1 MSSQSKEQ
9 FETSRISHR
18 LIHGQR
24 ILVKSATGR
33 ERSRLR
39 HEAEV
44 LSLLKL
50 SGLVEMIEVKE
61 EDDQTLLLLADNGPR
76 TLLRP
81 LDMTGEELLRS
92 LQRCCTAVEQLHSAG
107 WSHGALRPEHVLLGA
122 RGRPRL
128 CSLGESQP
136 LSHLPQ
142 REAAAA
148 VQGDIAQLA
157 LMFDHVAN
165 VQIALM
171 SRSDRWRWRQ
181 QARRLRQIAQAS
193 ASGAQLLSAS
203 ELSRAA
209 GELKSGQIRSRR
221 ARGFSAPRKPNS
233 APARG
238 LLALGLAA
246 VAIALL
252 FTAGFGL
259 TASNTAPL
267 NTAPANTAPLK
278 TPAAKPAAGKTSI
291 DKTPGGQAPTPP
303 QTEAPTPVTT
313 TCGFWPLITLE
324 LGIDINGDSCP
335 ERVVID
341 GQFITVGELTYQVG
355 LPQDRLAV
363 GDWNCDGQATALLL
377 RPSTAEL
384 FEFSH
389 WATPGEAAESQLV
402 ATVEQAVDLRS
413 EPQPRSAETNKKSCD
428 RVVVTLQDGSLVYPP
443 IQLAEAKK

>member
-1 MSSQSKEQ
+1 
-9 FETSRISHR
+9 
-18 LIHGQR
+18 
-24 ILVKSATGR
+24 
-33 ERSRLR
+33 
-39 HEAEV
+39 
-44 LSLLKL
+44 
-50 SGLVEMIEVKE
+50 
-61 EDDQTLLLLADNGPR
+61 
-76 TLLRP
+76 
-81 LDMTGEELLRS
+81 
-92 LQRCCTAVEQLHSAG
+92 
-107 WSHGALRPEHVLLGA
+107 
-122 RGRPRL
+122 
-128 CSLGESQP
+128 
-136 LSHLPQ
+136 
-142 REAAAA
+142 
-148 VQGDIAQLA
+148 
-157 LMFDHVAN
+157 MFDHVAN

-413 EPQPRSAETNKKSCD
+413 EPQPRSPETNKKSCD